1 MNSSPGSEGSA
12 KPRSTAPQSGV
23 TGPNATETAPVRTSP
38 VREFTLRAVILGGI
52 ITLIFTAANV
62 YLGLRVGLTFATS
75 IPAAVISMAVLR
87 NFKNHTIQENN
98 IVQTIASAAGTLSAI
113 IFVLPG
119 LIMVGWWQGFPYW
132 TTAAVCAIGGIL
144 GVMFSIPLRRAL
156 VTGSDLPFPE
166 GVAAAEVLKV
176 GDTHPELSTGS
187 TTGTSGLSD
196 SDATPAPTSSDP
208 AAGAKSSAADANEEN
223 KQGLRMIIVGAL
235 ASAGM
240 AILGAMKLAAT
251 EISTFFRVGSGG
263 TMVGGSLSLALIG
276 VGHLVGLSV
285 GISMIIGLII
295 SYGVLLPMHTSGLLP
310 AEGDIS
316 DVVSSTFATDVRFI
330 GAGAMAI
337 AAVWTLL
344 KIIGPIIKGIKE
356 SLASSRARQA
366 GETVALTEKDIPF
379 PVVAGVTLG
388 SMIPVGILLWLFV
401 KDSAIT
407 HHMSGL
413 IILSIVYTL
422 LVGLIV
428 ASICG
433 YMAGLIGASNS
444 PISGVGIIVV
454 LSAALL
460 IKVVVGGDADA
471 DALVAYTL
479 FTAAVVF
486 GIATISNDNLQ
497 DLKTGQLVRA
507 TPWKQQLALVFGVIF
522 GSIVI
527 PPILELML
535 KGFGFAGA
543 PGAGADA
550 LPAPQAALLSSVAKG
565 IFGNS
570 LDWGLIGLG
579 AAIGAVVIVINEILS
594 KTGKFSLPPL
604 AVGMGMYLP
613 ASLTLVIPIG
623 ALLGYLFNKWADKQA
638 NAERTKRMGV
648 LMATGL
654 IVGESLFGVI
664 NAGIIAATSNGD
676 ALAVV
681 GEEFEKTAQWIGL
694 ALFILLT
701 ALVYNYVKKSQAQK
715 NQVTEA
721 A

>member
-176 GDTHPELSTGS
+176 GDTHPDLSTGS
-187 TTGTSGLSD
+187 TTGTSDLSD
-196 SDATPAPTSSDP
+196 SDATPASTSSDP
-208 AAGAKSSAADANEEN
+208 AVGATPSAADANEEN

>member
-1 MNSSPGSEGSA
+1 M
-12 KPRSTAPQSGV
+12 
-23 TGPNATETAPVRTSP
+23 RTSP

-176 GDTHPELSTGS
+176 GDTHPDLSTGS
-187 TTGTSGLSD
+187 TTGTSDLSD
-196 SDATPAPTSSDP
+196 SDATPASTSSDP
-208 AAGAKSSAADANEEN
+208 AVGATPSAADANEEN
-223 KQGLRMIIVGAL
+223 KQGLRMIIVGAF

-251 EISTFFRVGSGG
+251 ELSTFFRVGSGG

-330 GAGAMAI
+330 GAGTMAI

>member
-1 MNSSPGSEGSA
+1 M
-12 KPRSTAPQSGV
+12 
-23 TGPNATETAPVRTSP
+23 
-38 VREFTLRAVILGGI
+38 
-52 ITLIFTAANV
+52 
-62 YLGLRVGLTFATS
+62 
-75 IPAAVISMAVLR
+75 
-87 NFKNHTIQENN
+87 
-98 IVQTIASAAGTLSAI
+98 
-113 IFVLPG
+113 
-119 LIMVGWWQGFPYW
+119 
-132 TTAAVCAIGGIL
+132 
-144 GVMFSIPLRRAL
+144 
-156 VTGSDLPFPE
+156 
-166 GVAAAEVLKV
+166 
-176 GDTHPELSTGS
+176 
-187 TTGTSGLSD
+187 
-196 SDATPAPTSSDP
+196 
-208 AAGAKSSAADANEEN
+208 
-223 KQGLRMIIVGAL
+223 
-235 ASAGM
+235 
-240 AILGAMKLAAT
+240 
-251 EISTFFRVGSGG
+251 
-263 TMVGGSLSLALIG
+263 
-276 VGHLVGLSV
+276 
-285 GISMIIGLII
+285 
-295 SYGVLLPMHTSGLLP
+295 
-310 AEGDIS
+310 
-316 DVVSSTFATDVRFI
+316 
-330 GAGAMAI
+330 
-337 AAVWTLL
+337 
-344 KIIGPIIKGIKE
+344 
-356 SLASSRARQA
+356 
-366 GETVALTEKDIPF
+366 
-379 PVVAGVTLG
+379 
-388 SMIPVGILLWLFV
+388 
-401 KDSAIT
+401 
-407 HHMSGL
+407 
-413 IILSIVYTL
+413 
-422 LVGLIV
+422 
-428 ASICG
+428 
-433 YMAGLIGASNS
+433 
-444 PISGVGIIVV
+444 
-454 LSAALL
+454 
-460 IKVVVGGDADA
+460 
-471 DALVAYTL
+471 
-479 FTAAVVF
+479 VF

-570 LDWGLIGLG
+570 LDWGRIGLG

-613 ASLTLVIPIG
+613 ASLTLVTPIG

>member
-1 MNSSPGSEGSA
+1 M
-12 KPRSTAPQSGV
+12 
-23 TGPNATETAPVRTSP
+23 RTSP
-38 VREFTLRAVILGGI
+38 VREFTLRAIILGGI

-75 IPAAVISMAVLR
+75 IPAAVISMAILR

-132 TTAAVCAIGGIL
+132 TTAAVCAIGGTL

-176 GDTHPELSTGS
+176 GDTHPDLSTGS
-187 TTGTSGLSD
+187 TTGTSDLSD
-196 SDATPAPTSSDP
+196 SDATPASTSSDP
-208 AAGAKSSAADANEEN
+208 AVGATPSAADANEEN
-223 KQGLRMIIVGAL
+223 KQGLRMIIVGAF

-356 SLASSRARQA
+356 SLASSRARHA
-366 GETVALTEKDIPF
+366 GQQVALTEKDIPF
-379 PVVAGVTLG
+379 PVVAGVTLA
-388 SMIPVGILLWLFV
+388 SMIPVGLLLWLFV
-401 KDSAIT
+401 KDSSIT
-407 HHMSGL
+407 QHTSGL

-460 IKVVVGGDADA
+460 IKVVIGGEADA
-471 DALVAYTL
+471 NALVAYTL

-497 DLKTGQLVRA
+497 DLKTGQLVGA
-507 TPWKQQLALVFGVIF
+507 TPWKQQVALVIGVVF

-543 PGAGADA
+543 PGAGPDA

-623 ALLGYLFNKWADKQA
+623 AALGYFYNKWADKQA
-638 NAERTKRMGV
+638 NPERSKRMGV

-654 IVGESLFGVI
+654 IVGESLFGVL
-664 NAGIIAATSNGD
+664 NAAIIAATSNGD

-681 GEEFEKTAQWIGL
+681 GEEFEKTAQWMGL
-694 ALFILLT
+694 ALFIVLT
-701 ALVYNYVKKSQAQK
+701 AVVYNYVKKRQALK
-715 NQVTEA
+715 S
-721 A
+721 

>member
-1 MNSSPGSEGSA
+1 M
-12 KPRSTAPQSGV
+12 
-23 TGPNATETAPVRTSP
+23 RTSP

-75 IPAAVISMAVLR
+75 IPAAVISMAILR

-176 GDTHPELSTGS
+176 GDTHPDLSTGS
-187 TTGTSGLSD
+187 TTGTSDLSD
-196 SDATPAPTSSDP
+196 SDATPASTSSDP
-208 AAGAKSSAADANEEN
+208 AVGATPSATDANEEN
-223 KQGLRMIIVGAL
+223 KQGLRMIIAGAF

-251 EISTFFRVGSGG
+251 ELSTFFRVGSGG

-295 SYGVLLPMHTSGLLP
+295 SRGVLLPMHTSGLLP

-337 AAVWTLL
+337 AAVWALL

-471 DALVAYTL
+471 DTLVAYTL

-535 KGFGFAGA
+535 KGFGFTGA

-613 ASLTLVIPIG
+613 ASLALVIPIG
-623 ALLGYLFNKWADKQA
+623 ALLGFLFNKWADKQA